1 MRPIREKPSRQDA
14 HEFIWKMYCVPN
26 SARQSMK
33 ALFVRIIK
41 TADKLRGGAYLPK
54 MRGSITKFINTM
66 GEWYL

>member
-1 MRPIREKPSRQDA
+1 MGLRD
-14 HEFIWKMYCVPN
+14 YCAQKTGLILPKLN
-26 SARQSMK
+26 K
-33 ALFVRIIK
+33 K